1 MAKKSKRR
9 QPRGLKHKVKEADE
23 HKPECKPEHK
33 ANNRDEDKMPDM
45 FLHFKFKT
53 YIFKI
58 SLFRIGRSVM
68 EALSLFEMLQHAN
81 SL

>member
-53 YIFKI
+53 YIFQDQPFSHRQECDGGVKLI
-58 SLFRIGRSVM
+58 
-68 EALSLFEMLQHAN
+68 
-81 SL
+81 